1 MEKLLLFSLLFHS
14 PLVFGTLKWPT
25 VFISVLVR
33 NKEHTLPYF
42 LTHLQ
47 NLTYPKSQITL
58 HLVSDHNQDRTLE
71 ILDTWIKNL
80 PDNLYH
86 DIIQDFEPCSGIQC
100 LLTGESGPVGWPYQ
114 RFRHIMQLKQ
124 NSLSRARRAWA
135 EYYWSLDADV
145 FLTNPHTLSKL
156 MDKDKIVVAPM
167 LPSTGLYSN
176 FWAGMSETYY
186 YQRTDDYKKI
196 LERKSEGCFAV
207 PMVHTSVLIDLRHE
221 ESDLLTYIPEN
232 IPQYPGPHD
241 DIIVF
246 ALSATLRDIPLYV
259 CNDADYG
266 ILMVPLDDDQT
277 IELDRAVLLNTKLEV
292 TVNNPPLKADLIFED
307 YLPKLPEKSKL
318 GFSQIYLINLKRRP
332 DRFERMKYNLD
343 QLGIEVKAVEAV
355 DGRKLDE
362 GYIKSHGIK
371 MMPDFSEPY
380 HNRPL
385 TYGEIGCFMSH
396 FNIWQDMIEN
406 NYERVLILE
415 DDIRFR
421 SYFIDKLQYLM
432 EELDST
438 TTPYWDLVFLG
449 RKILQNAD
457 EPWVEG
463 SEQLVYV
470 DYSYW
475 TLSYI
480 LTKAGAVKLLEEKPL
495 GKMVPVDEYLP
506 IMYDRHPNATWK
518 SHYNNRNLKAL
529 SVEPLL
535 VHPTHYTGE
544 KGYISDT
551 EGTKTVGAK
560 VQAIP
565 CHSGVEDCTTKDEL

>member
-1 MEKLLLFSLLFHS
+1 MEKYILFSLLVYL

-58 HLVSDHNQDRTLE
+58 HLISDHNQDRTLQV
-71 ILDTWIKNL
+71 LDSWIKNL
-80 PDNLYH
+80 PNNQYH
-86 DIIQDFEPCSGIQC
+86 QIIQDFVPCSGIQC
-100 LLTGESGPVGWPYQ
+100 LLAGESGPVGWPHQ

-124 NSLSRARRAWA
+124 NSLAKARRAWA

-145 FLTNPHTLSKL
+145 FLTNPETLANL
-156 MDKDKIVVAPM
+156 MDKEKIVVAPM
-167 LPSTGLYSN
+167 LPTTGLYSN
-176 FWAGMSETYY
+176 FWAGISDTYY

-196 LERKSEGCFAV
+196 LERKSKGCFDV

-221 ESDLLTYIPEN
+221 ESDLLTYLPEN
-232 IPQYPGPHD
+232 IHDYPGPHD

-246 ALSATLRDIPLYV
+246 ALSATLKNIPLYV
-259 CNDADYG
+259 CNDVDYG

-277 IELDRAVLLNTKLEV
+277 IELDKAVLLNTKLEV
-292 TVNNPPLKADLIFED
+292 TTNNQPMKADPIFEA
-307 YLPKLPEKSKL
+307 YLPKLPTKSRL
-318 GFSQIYLINLKRRP
+318 GFSQIYLINLKRRS
-332 DRFERMKYNLD
+332 DRFERMMYNLE
-343 QLGIEVKAVEAV
+343 QLGIHVKVVEAV
-355 DGRKLDE
+355 DGRQLDDN
-362 GYIKSHGIK
+362 YIESHGIK

-406 NYERVLILE
+406 NYEKVLIFE

-421 SYFIDKLQYLM
+421 SYFLDKLQYLM
-432 EELDST
+432 DELET
-438 TTPYWDLVFLG
+438 TAPDWDLVFLG

-480 LTKAGAVKLLEEKPL
+480 LTQAGAAKLLEEKPL

-506 IMYDRHPNATWK
+506 IMYDRHPNQTWK
-518 SHYNNRNLKAL
+518 SHYNNRNLNAL

-551 EGTKTVGAK
+551 EGTKTVGS
-560 VQAIP
+560 QAQTIP
-565 CHSGVEDCTTKDEL
+565 CHSGVADCTKKDEL